1 MVKTDTNKISS
12 KDILKKCFIN
22 KGIDK
27 LNYFHSTLLRSTMV
41 FSKNDDNTNQKS
53 ILIAPLD
60 WGLGHAARCIP
71 IIKELQHYPFRI
83 IIAGDGAVAA
93 MLKQE
98 FPQLEII
105 PLPGYKI
112 KYSKNKQ
119 WFLMKLLIQFPGVLY
134 SILREHRWLNKVK
147 QELNLC
153 AVISDNRFGLFNRSI
168 SSIYITHQL
177 SIKTGN
183 HLSDKIAAIIHRNIS
198 KNYTQCWIPDFGMKI
213 NLTGDLSH
221 TVKLRQND
229 IFMGCLSRFEKK
241 FASDITT
248 DLLIILSGPEPQR
261 TIFEN
266 LLLTQLQKYDG
277 KVIFIRGLPGENVPN
292 PEIVPSPNISLKNH
306 LPAKELNAAIEK
318 SSIIISRSGYTTIM
332 DLVKLSK
339 KAILIPTPG
348 QTEQEYLAENLSA
361 QKMFFTVPQE
371 QFVLQDALKEASTFP
386 YNIPSFDMNFYK
398 AVIKQFAESL

>member
-1 MVKTDTNKISS
+1 
-12 KDILKKCFIN
+12 
-22 KGIDK
+22 
-27 LNYFHSTLLRSTMV
+27 MV
-41 FSKNDDNTNQKS
+41 FSKNDGNTAQKS

-119 WFLMKLLIQFPGVLY
+119 WFLLKLLIQFPGVLY
-134 SILREHRWLNKVK
+134 SVMREHRWLNKVK

-168 SSIYITHQL
+168 SSVYITHQL

-183 HLSDKIAAIIHRNIS
+183 RLSDKIAALIHRGIS

-213 NLTGDLSH
+213 NLAADLSH
-221 TVKLRQND
+221 TVKLRQTD
-229 IFMGCLSRFEKK
+229 LFMGCLSRFEKIP
-241 FASDITT
+241 ASEITI

-266 LLLTQLQKYDG
+266 LLLTQLQHYDG
-277 KVIFIRGLPGENVPN
+277 NVVFVRGLPGENIPN
-292 PEIVPSPNISLKNH
+292 SEVAPTPNISLKNH
-306 LPAKELNAAIEK
+306 LTATELNDAIEK
-318 SSIIISRSGYTTIM
+318 SFIIISRSGYTTIM
-332 DLVKLSK
+332 DLVKLGK
-339 KAILIPTPG
+339 KAILVPTPG
-348 QTEQEYLAENLSA
+348 QTEQEYLAEYLTA
-361 QKMFFTVPQE
+361 QKMFFTIPQE
-371 QFVLQDALKEASTFP
+371 KFVLQDALREAGTFP
-386 YNIPSFDMNFYK
+386 YDIPSFDMNLYK